1 VLAPTRG
8 SACHWGGR
16 HSSKSGFSGTANLV
30 NAAIWMFCLHTVDMT
45 TNDIVR
51 IAILD
56 DYQDIAL
63 GIADWT
69 SLTGRADVT
78 SFTDHLFDPDDLV
91 NRLASFD
98 VVVLMRERTPFPA
111 ELLSRL
117 PQLRL
122 LVTTAMSNAS
132 IDITAAAAQGVT
144 VCGTDANGE
153 VATREFC
160 WALIMAV
167 ARDLGTGD
175 QAIRAGGWQE
185 RIGIELAGSTL
196 GLLGL
201 GRLGTD
207 MARYARAF
215 DMRVI
220 AWSQNL
226 TPERA
231 AEAGAELVDKEELFK
246 RSDIVSIHV
255 RFSDRSRGLVGVDEL
270 AALGPRGRLVN
281 TSRGP
286 IVDEGALI
294 SALRVGTIAGAA
306 LDVFDI
312 EPLPQNSPWRST
324 PRTLLT
330 PHIGY
335 VSSNSYQNMYRECVE
350 DIVAWLDGAPVR
362 LLTPPHATTSST
374 GRTSTSTV

>member
-1 VLAPTRG
+1 
-8 SACHWGGR
+8 
-16 HSSKSGFSGTANLV
+16 
-30 NAAIWMFCLHTVDMT
+30 MT
-45 TNDIVR
+45 TNTTVR
-51 IAILD
+51 VAILD

-63 GIADWT
+63 RIADWT
-69 SLTGRADVT
+69 PLNGRADVVT
-78 SFTDHLFDPDDLV
+78 FTDHLFDPDDLV
-91 NRLASFD
+91 DRLASFD
-98 VVVLMRERTPFPA
+98 VVVVMRERTPFSA
-111 ELLSRL
+111 EVLSRL

-132 IDITAAAAQGVT
+132 IDMAAAAAQGVT

-167 ARDLGTGD
+167 ARDLGPED
-175 QAIRAGGWQE
+175 QTVRSGRWQE
-185 RIGIELAGSTL
+185 RVGIELAGSTL

-201 GRLGTD
+201 GRLGRD
-207 MARYARAF
+207 MAKYARAF

-226 TPERA
+226 TAERA
-231 AEAGAELVDKEELFK
+231 AEAGAELVDKKELFE

-270 AALGPRGRLVN
+270 AALGPQGRLVN

-286 IVDEGALI
+286 IVDEAALI
-294 SALRVGTIAGAA
+294 RALREGRIAGAA

-312 EPLPQNSPWRST
+312 EPLPQTSPWRST
-324 PRTLLT
+324 PWTLLT

-335 VSSNSYQNMYRECVE
+335 VSSNAYQNMYRECVE

-362 LLTPPHATTSST
+362 LLTPPSAIQEL
-374 GRTSTSTV
+374 